1 MIQKLGRATLGL
13 YLLLVLTQTAHA
25 GPPAQLY
32 GKSIKLS
39 WTESRMERKMGES
52 DFRGRSLG
60 QYVNIYISSTGKI
73 FNRYGAFAGRRIG
86 KQNDEISGQAGSNRG
101 VTLRG
106 NTLEF
111 FQAFGGGARHVVA
124 TFDSSF
130 SSCTATA
137 AYASAEGGGPQFLQH
152 TSISGERLEVKSM
165 SGSGASCSIQDGNVF
180 AQ

>member
-1 MIQKLGRATLGL
+1 MFQKLGQIILGL
-13 YLLLVLTQTAHA
+13 YLPLVLAQIAHA
-25 GPPAQLY
+25 APPAQLY

-60 QYVNIYISSTGKI
+60 QYVYVYISSTGKI
-73 FNRYGAFAGRRIG
+73 FNRYGAFTGRRSG
-86 KQNDEISGQAGSNRG
+86 KNDEVAGQAGSNRG

-111 FQAFGGGARHVVA
+111 LQAFGGGARHVVA

-137 AYASAEGGGPQFLQH
+137 AYATAAGGGPQFLGH
-152 TSISGERLEVKSM
+152 TMISGERLEVKSM